1 MSGLG
6 HSFKGM
12 VDGFFGICDVF
23 LEKLGGGY
31 YRVKPGDDLGRNH
44 GTSTHE
50 SHEHRR

>member
-1 MSGLG
+1 
-6 HSFKGM
+6 M

-44 GTSTHE
+44 GTSTYNNDR
-50 SHEHRR
+50 HRR